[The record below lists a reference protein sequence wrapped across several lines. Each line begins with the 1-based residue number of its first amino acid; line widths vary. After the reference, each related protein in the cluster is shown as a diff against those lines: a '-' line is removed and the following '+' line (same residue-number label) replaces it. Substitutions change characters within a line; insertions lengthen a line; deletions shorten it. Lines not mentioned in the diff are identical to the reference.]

1 MQSAAAIGNCVCQR
15 GRYPDG
21 RKRRWTRAQKTVAKR
36 ARAEEWSSVLSMA
49 RQWKREREFAEGK
62 STTPTR
68 GGVGKMG
75 NGKWREVLPWELW
88 ELILDNLSAVDRLSC
103 VTSTKVMMERYEK
116 GSDLAMLREEAR
128 QEVQTVR
135 EECYEQ
141 RVEEAVEYYMI
152 HNVKLRQPGVCYRS
166 VARQFR
172 IGKPGLREGVEI
184 WRHGDDDEGSN
195 V

>member
-1 MQSAAAIGNCVCQR
+1 MMGNGICQW

-21 RKRRWTRAQKTVAKR
+21 KKRRWTRAQKSAAKR
-36 ARAEEWSSVLSMA
+36 ARVEEWMSAA
-49 RQWKREREFAEGK
+49 RWWKKQNEKEIEERK
-62 STTPTR
+62 STTPTH

-75 NGKWREVLPWELW
+75 NGKWREELPWELW

-116 GSDLAMLREEAR
+116 GSDLATLREEAR
-128 QEVQTVR
+128 EEVQTVR

-141 RVEEAVEYYMI
+141 RVEEAVGYYMI
-152 HNVKLRQPGVCYRS
+152 HNVKLKQPGVCYRS

-172 IGKPGLREGVEI
+172 IGKPDLREGVEI
-184 WRHGDDDEGSN
+184 WRHGDDDEDSD